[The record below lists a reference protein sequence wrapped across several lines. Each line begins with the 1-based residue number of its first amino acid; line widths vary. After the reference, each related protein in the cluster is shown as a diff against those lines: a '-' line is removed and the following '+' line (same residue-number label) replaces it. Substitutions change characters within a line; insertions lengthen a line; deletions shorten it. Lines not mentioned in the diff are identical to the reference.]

1 MKPSQVLFTRYLLRQ
16 RLIAVVIAFIVCAIT
31 NVTVILA
38 SAGQTG
44 AVGIILLVI
53 IISVWFFPLYLSV
66 ITIMNYFTY
75 KKELSQLEN
84 ERELFDKMTN
94 QLVRELVLKNGI
106 KISIFI
112 DKKTDSEKF
121 NLVINEELKF
131 QRKKI
136 ELLKGN

>member
-53 IISVWFFPLYLSV
+53 IISV
-66 ITIMNYFTY
+66 
-75 KKELSQLEN
+75 
-84 ERELFDKMTN
+84 
-94 QLVRELVLKNGI
+94 
-106 KISIFI
+106 
-112 DKKTDSEKF
+112 
-121 NLVINEELKF
+121 
-131 QRKKI
+131 
-136 ELLKGN
+136 